1 MRISEFTEYLQN
13 INNLEFSLPNG
24 EKVPAH
30 FHITEAGL
38 VTKHFIDCGGTV
50 RTEKNVSFQLWT
62 ANDYDH
68 RIEPQKVLGI
78 IKIAD
83 SVLGNEDLEVEIEYQ
98 SDTIGKYG
106 VAFVNEGF
114 VLTSKFTNCLA
125 PDRCGIPE
133 EKPKIRLSNIQLK
146 ETSCCT
152 PGSGCC

>member
-1 MRISEFTEYLQN
+1 MKISEFTKYLQN
-13 INNLEFSLPNG
+13 INNLEFSLPSG
-24 EKVPAH
+24 EKVPTH

-50 RTEKNVSFQLWT
+50 RTEKNISFQLWT

-68 RIEPQKVLGI
+68 RLEPQKVLSI

-83 SVLGNEDLEVEIEYQ
+83 SILGNEDLEVEIEYQ

-106 VAFVNEGF
+106 VDFVDGGF

-125 PDRCGIPE
+125 QDRCGIPE
-133 EKPKIRLSNIQLK
+133 EKPKIRLSNVQLK